1 MYERCYLYVKAI
13 RVRTVKDNIL
23 PVSWDSFAE
32 LGKFAGICKA
42 LVCGCG
48 TALLTAGDVNTTH
61 ILVSL
66 DYIL

>member
-1 MYERCYLYVKAI
+1 M
-13 RVRTVKDNIL
+13 RTVKDNIL